1 MCVHSHGRAYL
12 SGQTLYREGQGDGR
26 RVYQTST
33 DREGEAS
40 ERLHREPTFRAEL
53 ALAEGR
59 DKGLDSLEGARV
71 LHTSTEVAVPEGGE
85 GRGVLGALLL
95 PPALNA
101 VQVKREGD

>member
-1 MCVHSHGRAYL
+1 MRN
-12 SGQTLYREGQGDGR
+12 
-26 RVYQTST
+26 TSY
-33 DREGEAS
+33 GPAMS
-40 ERLHREPTFRAEL
+40 LPPSLNPTFRAEL